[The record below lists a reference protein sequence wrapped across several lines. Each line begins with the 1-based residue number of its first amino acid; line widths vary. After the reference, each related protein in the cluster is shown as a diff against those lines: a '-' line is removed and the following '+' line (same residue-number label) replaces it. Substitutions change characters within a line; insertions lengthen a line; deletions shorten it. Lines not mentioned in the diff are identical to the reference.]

1 MYSVGDF
8 RRILSRARTSYV
20 HAFSDIGTR
29 AGRVTL
35 VSVVGS
41 ALFLVVFSVVS
52 LEFRVPTVS
61 ADDVITSVRVLN
73 TPPVWTTDAQEEYE
87 SSTTIPTNVGTSSQW
102 IATGTDSNGENYYLL
117 ICKTGSAPTAN
128 SGAAPTCNGGISN
141 TWALSPSTA
150 SGSQA
155 RAATTTL
162 EAFPESN
169 AWFAWICDGNGSLAQ
184 CNATAKQGTGSTASP
199 FIVNHPP
206 VFNTVSNDGPVNPG
220 AVITWTTAAL
230 DTDTL
235 TTNTVRLLVC
245 KAADF
250 SATTGACGVGGTW
263 ATSTLQA
270 SNPATSTTISIPFQD
285 NTYSAFVYVVDAFGL
300 GATSTRQ
307 GSNSSFVVNNVAPSV
322 SAATVSLVDPRTGT
336 NLTLFN
342 PAATS
347 GPFYVQFQVSDDNSC
362 LNSAST
368 REIDV
373 ATTSVYRSGVG
384 QASCQTSAHYNS
396 NSCYPSASPYTNF
409 VCTQGGGT
417 CSGATDTSATWT
429 CTYSF
434 WYNADPTDTST
445 PWTAENWKGSVQVT
459 DDDGR
464 LSPIAESTT
473 GSNDVV
479 SFLAFDVPST
489 SVYFGAL
496 QPGDQND
503 PLSTTTNMLAIGN
516 IGLDQDIYGDTM
528 CTTWSAPDSC
538 DTNGIS
544 ATNDITIGNQKVATS
559 SVAYTASLAYALTG
573 STSPTSL
580 SINIPKTTATA
591 TPQQKD
597 TYWGIKIPNTLTV
610 AGDYRGQDTITAK
623 KSPIAFW

>member
-20 HAFSDIGTR
+20 HAFSDIDTR

-102 IATGTDSNGENYYLL
+102 ITTGTDSNGENYYLL
-117 ICKTGSAPTAN
+117 ICKTDSAPTAN

-409 VCTQGGGT
+409 VCTQDGGT

-459 DDDGR
+459 DDDGL